1 MPTPSK
7 PSARKTTPTQGRADL
22 ARLRRMT
29 DAEIART
36 SPPELRNLPD
46 DFWQGARVVTP
57 VAKEAI
63 SIRLDSDVIAYFRA
77 TGARYQTRIN
87 AVLRSY
93 VEQVAGP
100 ALPARRK
107 RAV

>member
-1 MPTPSK
+1 MS
-7 PSARKTTPTQGRADL
+7 
-22 ARLRRMT
+22 

-36 SPPELRNLPD
+36 SPKELRDIPD
-46 DFWQGARVVTP
+46 DFWRGARVVTP

-77 TGARYQTRIN
+77 TGPRYQTRIN

-93 VEQVAGP
+93 IEHAADG
-100 ALPARRK
+100 ARPARRK
-107 RAV
+107 PAV